1 MPIGRPPQQWQ
12 RHPQRG
18 GQEEDNKEL
27 QAKKGAKDAINIAKE
42 VANGLQVCK
51 VIIHMFSVTLTNST
65 KTSKL
70 IISQKVCKNAKL
82 IAETSCWLQND
93 IL

>member
-27 QAKKGAKDAINIAKE
+27 QAKKGAKDAIDIAKE
-42 VANGLQVCK
+42 VANGLQSNNTYVCSY
-51 VIIHMFSVTLTNST
+51 FN
-65 KTSKL
+65 
-70 IISQKVCKNAKL
+70 
-82 IAETSCWLQND
+82 
-93 IL
+93 